1 MHGQPS
7 SKRPLRRWIVAIAA
21 LSAATVIVWGV
32 WALSQTRD
40 ADYNPV
46 QVVPPFRPITEFPVK
61 AVRDVGDALNP
72 SELVL
77 GVVVGNEARAYPI
90 NMLTGPQREILNDT
104 LGGRPIAA
112 TW

>member
-1 MHGQPS
+1 V
-7 SKRPLRRWIVAIAA
+7 R
-21 LSAATVIVWGV
+21 
-32 WALSQTRD
+32 
-40 ADYNPV
+40 
-46 QVVPPFRPITEFPVK
+46 VVPPFRPITEFPVK

-104 LGGRPIAA
+104 LGGRAIAA